1 MVCCQKKLPK
11 KKKEKIK
18 TFSAVAD
25 INDLRI
31 KLANLKAVASTQ
43 IDKDLGAAMLSR
55 IGKNFDEQG
64 YTNDGGVR
72 KWESRPFERYL
83 NYKKLDYTHR
93 LRRSFKVKSYQTSRS
108 GKTIVVG
115 TNVPYAKVH
124 NEGGVPRS
132 KKFIRRPPASSK
144 KIRLT
149 IHRVKKRQFMGFGR
163 EDERVFKIIIKRSF
177 DRAMK

>member
-1 MVCCQKKLPK
+1 M
-11 KKKEKIK
+11 
-18 TFSAVAD
+18 AD
-25 INDLRI
+25 INNLRI
-31 KLANLKAVASTQ
+31 KLATLKAVARTQ
-43 IDKDLGAAMLSR
+43 IDKYLGAAMLSR
-55 IGKNFDEQG
+55 IGRNFDEDG

-93 LRRSFKVKSYQTSRS
+93 LRKSFKVKFYQTSIS

-132 KKFIRRPPASSK
+132 KKFIRRPPSSSK
-144 KIRLT
+144 KIWLH
-149 IHRVKKRQFMGFGR
+149 ISRVKKRQFMGFGR
-163 EDERVFKIIIKRSF
+163 EDERIFRVVIKRSF